1 MKALFVLHEGIFIY
15 GANRSIAGVLQNLE
29 YDYDLLICKSF
40 TRRAD
45 EAELRQLLGKHLR
58 NIYTV
63 WMPRYRCQYYD
74 KVSLFSECSHIVNNM
89 MALLGKGKRKRV
101 IRQGGYDYVHLN
113 SLVLFPIID
122 DNARYVVHAR
132 EIINPK
138 YRRIGQFV
146 RAMERAAGI
155 LYIDEA
161 TRIPIEAVVHN
172 NRRIVLNNPFD
183 MRWVEETGYEES
195 LQKYGVTREHTIF
208 AMLGQVGDNKGS
220 RFVLRAFMKHAN
232 PDSRLLIVGNHEHA
246 YGRECE
252 RMTENDGRVI
262 FCGEMK
268 NTGSIY
274 RISDYI
280 IRGEPQFCIGRTIYE
295 GLFAG
300 AGVIIPGHE
309 ADRAK
314 MQSGEELREKIH
326 FYEPGSEESLAEV
339 IAACSRVKQENRE
352 FRSNIGDYM
361 ERYNRFIQEVTA
373 YKAAQNASEWR

>member
-40 TRRAD
+40 TRKAD
-45 EAELRQLLGKHLR
+45 EAELRQLLGKHLQ

-74 KVSLFSECSHIVNNM
+74 RVSLFRECSHIVNNI
-89 MALLGKGKRKRV
+89 MALFCKGKRKKV
-101 IRQGGYDYVHLN
+101 ISRGGYDYVHLN
-113 SLVLFPIID
+113 SLVMFPVID
-122 DNARYVVHAR
+122 DKARYVVHAR

-138 YRRIGQFV
+138 YRRMGQFV
-146 RAMERAAGI
+146 KALERAAGI
-155 LYIDEA
+155 IYIDES
-161 TRIPIEAVVHN
+161 TRIPIEAVVRN
-172 NRRIVLNNPFD
+172 NRKMVLNNPFD
-183 MRWVEETGYEES
+183 MTWVEAADYEES
-195 LQKYGVTREHTIF
+195 LKKCGVARKHTIF

-220 RFVLRAFMKHAN
+220 QFVLRSFMRHDN

-252 RMTENDGRVI
+252 RMTKDDGRVI

-268 NTGSIY
+268 NTGNIY

-326 FYEPGSEESLAEV
+326 FYEPESEESLAEV
-339 IAACSRVKQENRE
+339 IRECSRFKQENRE
-352 FRSNIGDYM
+352 FRSNIGNYM
-361 ERYNRFIQEVTA
+361 EQYNRFIQEVR
-373 YKAAQNASEWR
+373 ER

>member
-15 GANRSIAGVLQNLE
+15 GANRSITGVLQNIA

-45 EAELRQLLGKHLR
+45 EAELRNLLGGHLK

-74 KVSLFSECSHIVNNM
+74 KVSVFSECSHLVNNI
-89 MALLGKGKRKRV
+89 MAFFCKRKREKV

-132 EIINPK
+132 EIINPQ
-138 YRRIGQFV
+138 YRRIGQFCK
-146 RAMERAAGI
+146 AMERAAGI
-155 LYIDEA
+155 IYIDEA
-161 TRIPIEAVVHN
+161 TRTPIKAIVSNPCEM
-172 NRRIVLNNPFD
+172 VLNNPFD
-183 MRWVEETGYEES
+183 MTWVSDTDYEDS
-195 LQKYGVTREHTIF
+195 LKKCGVTRENTIF

-220 RFVLRAFMKHAN
+220 KFVLRSFMRN
-232 PDSRLLIVGNHEHA
+232 PDPNSRLLIVGNNNHA
-246 YGRECE
+246 YGRDCAK
-252 RMTENDGRVI
+252 MTENDKRVI
-262 FCGEMK
+262 YCGELK
-268 NTGSIY
+268 NTGCIY

-309 ADRAK
+309 SDIEK
-314 MQSGEELREKIH
+314 MQSGDELRDKIH
-326 FYEPGSEESLAEV
+326 FYEPESEESLAAV
-339 IAACSRVKQENRE
+339 IQECSQTRQSDRK
-352 FRSNIGDYM
+352 FRSNIGYYM
-361 ERYNRFIQEVTA
+361 EQYNRFIQEVR
-373 YKAAQNASEWR
+373 ED